1 MDQKNIGQVSGVNGQ
16 EYQDFSGLNSLG
28 AEQVSNGM
36 MQEEAVAR
44 LNQMFESQR
53 MPGSNGFDAKQ
64 MAMGQMAMQAQMNG
78 MPGQAQMNDILD
90 QVQMNSVPGQAQM
103 NGVPEQIQMNSVL
116 NEAQMNGVPDQVQ
129 MNGVLNQTQMNSVP
143 GQAQMNSVPE
153 EMRIGGVSEG
163 MQTGG
168 VPEWVQMNSVSGQGQ
183 FEQVNPMQIHSEQI
197 QGFENANSQIE
208 QEKNLETE
216 RAEVEQ
222 GEEFSDEGVPKSD
235 LGKIVT
241 VGTRTFED
249 GKLIGTDLPKARDR
263 DGLEEEILK
272 EVEKIK
278 KIKSPTMQYRQER
291 MLSANFIWDHYGR
304 ILGQEN

>member
-1 MDQKNIGQVSGVNGQ
+1 MDQKNIGQVSGVNDR
-16 EYQDFSGLNSLG
+16 ERQDFFGLNSLG
-28 AEQVSNGM
+28 VEQVPDGVGQMPSGGFGTEQVPTGM
-36 MQEEAVAR
+36 TQDEAMAR
-44 LNQMFESQR
+44 LNQMFEAQG
-53 MPGSNGFDAKQ
+53 MPGSNGFDRGQ

-78 MPGQAQMNDILD
+78 VPEQAQMNN
-90 QVQMNSVPGQAQM
+90 MP
-103 NGVPEQIQMNSVL
+103 
-116 NEAQMNGVPDQVQ
+116 
-129 MNGVLNQTQMNSVP
+129 
-143 GQAQMNSVPE
+143 
-153 EMRIGGVSEG
+153 
-163 MQTGG
+163 
-168 VPEWVQMNSVSGQGQ
+168 GQGQ
-183 FEQVNPMQIHSEQI
+183 FEQVSPMQIPSEQI
-197 QGFENANSQIE
+197 QGFESANSQIE

-216 RAEVEQ
+216 RAEAEL

-278 KIKSPTMQYRQER
+278 KIKSPTMQYRQKR
-291 MLSANFIWDHYGR
+291 MLSANFINDRYGR

>member
-1 MDQKNIGQVSGVNGQ
+1 MDQKNIGQVSGVNDR
-16 EYQDFSGLNSLG
+16 ERQDFSGLNSLG
-28 AEQVSNGM
+28 VEQVPDGVGQMPSGDFGAEQVPTEM
-36 MQEEAVAR
+36 TQDEAVAR
-44 LNQMFESQR
+44 LNQMFEAQG
-53 MPGSNGFDAKQ
+53 MPGANGFDRGQ

-78 MPGQAQMNDILD
+78 VSDQM
-90 QVQMNSVPGQAQM
+90 
-103 NGVPEQIQMNSVL
+103 
-116 NEAQMNGVPDQVQ
+116 Q

-168 VPEWVQMNSVSGQGQ
+168 VPEWVQMNSASGQGQ

-197 QGFENANSQIE
+197 QGSENANSRIE

-222 GEEFSDEGVPKSD
+222 GDEFSDEGVPKSD

-272 EVEKIK
+272 EVEKTK
-278 KIKSPTMQYRQER
+278 KIKSPTMQYRQKR
-291 MLSANFIWDHYGR
+291 MLSAKLLLDRYGR
-304 ILGQEN
+304 ILGQDN

>member
-1 MDQKNIGQVSGVNGQ
+1 MDQKNIGQVSGVNDR
-16 EYQDFSGLNSLG
+16 ERQDFSGLNSSSVEQVPDGMGQMTSSDFG
-28 AEQVSNGM
+28 AEQVPTGLT
-36 MQEEAVAR
+36 QDEAVAR
-44 LNQMFESQR
+44 LNQMFEAQG
-53 MPGSNGFDAKQ
+53 MPGANGFDRGQ
-64 MAMGQMAMQAQMNG
+64 MAMGQMAMQAQMSG
-78 MPGQAQMNDILD
+78 VSDQMQL
-90 QVQMNSVPGQAQM
+90 
-103 NGVPEQIQMNSVL
+103 
-116 NEAQMNGVPDQVQ
+116 
-129 MNGVLNQTQMNSVP
+129 NGVLNQTQMNSVP

-168 VPEWVQMNSVSGQGQ
+168 VPEWVQMNSASGQGQ

-197 QGFENANSQIE
+197 QGFENANLRIE

-222 GEEFSDEGVPKSD
+222 GDEFSDEGVPKSD

-272 EVEKIK
+272 EVEKTK
-278 KIKSPTMQYRQER
+278 KIKSPTMQYRQKR
-291 MLSANFIWDHYGR
+291 MLSAKLLLDRYGR
-304 ILGQEN
+304 ILGQDN

>member
-1 MDQKNIGQVSGVNGQ
+1 MDQKNIGQVSGVNDR
-16 EYQDFSGLNSLG
+16 ERQDFSGLNSSSV
-28 AEQVSNGM
+28 EQVPDGM
-36 MQEEAVAR
+36 GQMTSGDFGVEQVPIRLTQDEAVAR
-44 LNQMFESQR
+44 LNQMFEAQG
-53 MPGSNGFDAKQ
+53 MPGANGFDRGQ

-78 MPGQAQMNDILD
+78 
-90 QVQMNSVPGQAQM
+90 
-103 NGVPEQIQMNSVL
+103 
-116 NEAQMNGVPDQVQ
+116 VPDQMQ

-197 QGFENANSQIE
+197 QGFENANSLIE

-241 VGTRTFED
+241 VGTLTFED

-278 KIKSPTMQYRQER
+278 KIKSPTMQYRQEK
-291 MLSANFIWDHYGR
+291 MLSKKLLKDRYGR
-304 ILGQEN
+304 TPGQEN

>member
-1 MDQKNIGQVSGVNGQ
+1 MDQKNIGQDSGVNDR
-16 EYQDFSGLNSLG
+16 ERQDFFGLNSLG
-28 AEQVSNGM
+28 VGQMPSGGFGAEQM
-36 MQEEAVAR
+36 PTAMTQDEAVAR
-44 LNQMFESQR
+44 LNQMFEAQG
-53 MPGSNGFDAKQ
+53 MPGSNGFNRGQ
-64 MAMGQMAMQAQMNG
+64 MAMGQMAMQAQMSG
-78 MPGQAQMNDILD
+78 VPGQAQANGVLD
-90 QVQMNSVPGQAQM
+90 QVQMNGMTDQAQM
-103 NGVPEQIQMNSVL
+103 NGIPEGVRTGGVPE
-116 NEAQMNGVPDQVQ
+116 
-129 MNGVLNQTQMNSVP
+129 
-143 GQAQMNSVPE
+143 QAQMNSMP
-153 EMRIGGVSEG
+153 
-163 MQTGG
+163 
-168 VPEWVQMNSVSGQGQ
+168 GQGQ
-183 FEQVNPMQIHSEQI
+183 FEQVSPMQIPSEQI
-197 QGFENANSQIE
+197 QGFESVNSQIE
-208 QEKNLETE
+208 QEKKLETE
-216 RAEVEQ
+216 RAEAEL

>member
-1 MDQKNIGQVSGVNGQ
+1 MDQKNIGQVSGVNDR
-16 EYQDFSGLNSLG
+16 ERQDFSGLNSLG
-28 AEQVSNGM
+28 VEQVPDGVGQMPSGGFGAEQVPTGM
-36 MQEEAVAR
+36 TQDEAVAR
-44 LNQMFESQR
+44 LNQMFEAQG
-53 MPGSNGFDAKQ
+53 MPGSNGFDRGQ

-78 MPGQAQMNDILD
+78 VLD
-90 QVQMNSVPGQAQM
+90 QAQM
-103 NGVPEQIQMNSVL
+103 NGIPEGMWTGGVPE
-116 NEAQMNGVPDQVQ
+116 QVQ
-129 MNGVLNQTQMNSVP
+129 MNGM
-143 GQAQMNSVPE
+143 
-153 EMRIGGVSEG
+153 
-163 MQTGG
+163 
-168 VPEWVQMNSVSGQGQ
+168 SGQGQ

-216 RAEVEQ
+216 RAEVEL

-278 KIKSPTMQYRQER
+278 KIKSPTMQYRQKR
-291 MLSANFIWDHYGR
+291 ILSANFIDNRYGR

>member
-1 MDQKNIGQVSGVNGQ
+1 MDQKNIGQVSGVNDR
-16 EYQDFSGLNSLG
+16 ERQDFSGLNSSSVEQVPDGMGQMTSSDFG
-28 AEQVSNGM
+28 AEQVPTGLT
-36 MQEEAVAR
+36 QDEAVAR
-44 LNQMFESQR
+44 LNQMFEVQG
-53 MPGSNGFDAKQ
+53 MPGSNGFDVKQ
-64 MAMGQMAMQAQMNG
+64 MTMGQMAMQAQMNG
-78 MPGQAQMNDILD
+78 VSDQMQL
-90 QVQMNSVPGQAQM
+90 
-103 NGVPEQIQMNSVL
+103 
-116 NEAQMNGVPDQVQ
+116 
-129 MNGVLNQTQMNSVP
+129 NGVLNQTQMNSVP

-168 VPEWVQMNSVSGQGQ
+168 VPEWVQMNSASGQGQ

-197 QGFENANSQIE
+197 QGFENANLRIE

-222 GEEFSDEGVPKSD
+222 GDEFSDEGVPKSD

-272 EVEKIK
+272 EVEKTK
-278 KIKSPTMQYRQER
+278 KIKSPTMQYRQKR
-291 MLSANFIWDHYGR
+291 MLSANLLLDRYGR
-304 ILGQEN
+304 ILGQDN

>member
-1 MDQKNIGQVSGVNGQ
+1 MDQKNIGQVSGVNDR
-16 EYQDFSGLNSLG
+16 ERQDFSGLNSSSV
-28 AEQVSNGM
+28 EQVPDGM
-36 MQEEAVAR
+36 GQMTSGDFGVEQVPISLTQDEAVAR
-44 LNQMFESQR
+44 LNQMFEAQG
-53 MPGSNGFDAKQ
+53 MPGANGFDRGQ

-78 MPGQAQMNDILD
+78 VLNQAQA
-90 QVQMNSVPGQAQM
+90 NSVPGQGQM
-103 NGVPEQIQMNSVL
+103 NG
-116 NEAQMNGVPDQVQ
+116 
-129 MNGVLNQTQMNSVP
+129 
-143 GQAQMNSVPE
+143 VPE

-163 MQTGG
+163 MQTGD
-168 VPEWVQMNSVSGQGQ
+168 VPEWVQTNSVSGQGQ

-222 GEEFSDEGVPKSD
+222 GDEFSDEGVPKSD

-249 GKLIGTDLPKARDR
+249 GKLIGTDLSKARDR

-272 EVEKIK
+272 EVEKTK
-278 KIKSPTMQYRQER
+278 KIKSPTMQYRQKR
-291 MLSANFIWDHYGR
+291 MLSAKLLLDRYGR
-304 ILGQEN
+304 ILGQDN

>member
-1 MDQKNIGQVSGVNGQ
+1 MDQKNIGQVSGVNDR
-16 EYQDFSGLNSLG
+16 ERQDFSGLNSLG
-28 AEQVSNGM
+28 VEQVPEEVGQMPSGGFGAERVPTGM
-36 MQEEAVAR
+36 TQDEAVAR
-44 LNQMFESQR
+44 LNQMFEAQG
-53 MPGSNGFDAKQ
+53 MPGSNGFNRGQ

-78 MPGQAQMNDILD
+78 
-90 QVQMNSVPGQAQM
+90 VPG
-103 NGVPEQIQMNSVL
+103 
-116 NEAQMNGVPDQVQ
+116 QVQ
-129 MNGVLNQTQMNSVP
+129 MNGVSGQRRANGVP
-143 GQAQMNSVPE
+143 
-153 EMRIGGVSEG
+153 EG

-168 VPEWVQMNSVSGQGQ
+168 VSEWVQTNGVSGQAQ
-183 FEQVNPMQIHSEQI
+183 FEQINPMQIHSEQI

-216 RAEVEQ
+216 RVEVEQ

-272 EVEKIK
+272 EVEKTK
-278 KIKSPTMQYRQER
+278 KIKSPTMQYRQKR
-291 MLSANFIWDHYGR
+291 MLSAKLLLDRYGR
-304 ILGQEN
+304 ILGQDN

>member
-1 MDQKNIGQVSGVNGQ
+1 MDQKNIGQVSGVNDR
-16 EYQDFSGLNSLG
+16 ERQDFSGLNSLG
-28 AEQVSNGM
+28 VEQVPDGVGQMPSGGFGAEQVPTGM
-36 MQEEAVAR
+36 TQDEAVAR
-44 LNQMFESQR
+44 LNQMFEAQG
-53 MPGSNGFDAKQ
+53 MPGSNGFDRGQ

-78 MPGQAQMNDILD
+78 
-90 QVQMNSVPGQAQM
+90 
-103 NGVPEQIQMNSVL
+103 
-116 NEAQMNGVPDQVQ
+116 VPDQMQ

-143 GQAQMNSVPE
+143 GQAQINSVPE
-153 EMRIGGVSEG
+153 EMQIGGVSEG

-197 QGFENANSQIE
+197 QGFESVNSQIE

-216 RAEVEQ
+216 RAEVEL

-291 MLSANFIWDHYGR
+291 ILSENFINDRYGR

>member
-1 MDQKNIGQVSGVNGQ
+1 MDQKNIGQVSGVNDR
-16 EYQDFSGLNSLG
+16 ERQDFSGLNSSSVEQVPDGVGQMPSGGFG
-28 AEQVSNGM
+28 AEQVPTGM
-36 MQEEAVAR
+36 TQDEAVAR
-44 LNQMFESQR
+44 LNQMFEAQG
-53 MPGSNGFDAKQ
+53 MPGSNGFDRGQ

-78 MPGQAQMNDILD
+78 VSDQM
-90 QVQMNSVPGQAQM
+90 
-103 NGVPEQIQMNSVL
+103 
-116 NEAQMNGVPDQVQ
+116 Q

-168 VPEWVQMNSVSGQGQ
+168 VPEWVQMNGVLNQGQ

-197 QGFENANSQIE
+197 QGFENANSLIE

-272 EVEKIK
+272 EVEKTK
-278 KIKSPTMQYRQER
+278 KIKSPTMQYRQKR
-291 MLSANFIWDHYGR
+291 MLSAKLLLDRYGR
-304 ILGQEN
+304 ILGQDN

>member
-1 MDQKNIGQVSGVNGQ
+1 MDQKNIGQVSGVNDR
-16 EYQDFSGLNSLG
+16 ERQDFSGLNSSSVEQVPDGMGQMTSSDFG
-28 AEQVSNGM
+28 AEQVPTGM
-36 MQEEAVAR
+36 TQDEAVAR
-44 LNQMFESQR
+44 LNQMFEAQG
-53 MPGSNGFDAKQ
+53 MPGANGFDRGQ

-78 MPGQAQMNDILD
+78 
-90 QVQMNSVPGQAQM
+90 
-103 NGVPEQIQMNSVL
+103 
-116 NEAQMNGVPDQVQ
+116 VPDQVQ
-129 MNGVLNQTQMNSVP
+129 MNGVSGQIRANGVP
-143 GQAQMNSVPE
+143 
-153 EMRIGGVSEG
+153 EG

-197 QGFENANSQIE
+197 QGFENANSLIE

-272 EVEKIK
+272 EVEKTK
-278 KIKSPTMQYRQER
+278 KIKSPTMQYRQKR
-291 MLSANFIWDHYGR
+291 MLSAKLLLDRYGR
-304 ILGQEN
+304 ILGQDN

>member
-1 MDQKNIGQVSGVNGQ
+1 MDQKNIGQVSGVNDR
-16 EYQDFSGLNSLG
+16 ERQDFSGLNSSSV
-28 AEQVSNGM
+28 EQVPDGM
-36 MQEEAVAR
+36 GQMTSGDFGVEQVPIRLTQDEAVAR
-44 LNQMFESQR
+44 LNQMFEAQG
-53 MPGSNGFDAKQ
+53 MPGANGFDRGQ

-78 MPGQAQMNDILD
+78 
-90 QVQMNSVPGQAQM
+90 
-103 NGVPEQIQMNSVL
+103 VPEQT
-116 NEAQMNGVPDQVQ
+116 Q
-129 MNGVLNQTQMNSVP
+129 MNGVLNQ
-143 GQAQMNSVPE
+143 AQMNSV
-153 EMRIGGVSEG
+153 S
-163 MQTGG
+163 
-168 VPEWVQMNSVSGQGQ
+168 WQGQ
-183 FEQVNPMQIHSEQI
+183 FERVNPMQFRSEQI

-216 RAEVEQ
+216 RAEAEL

>member
-1 MDQKNIGQVSGVNGQ
+1 MDQKNIGQDSGVNDR
-16 EYQDFSGLNSLG
+16 ERQDFFGLNSLG
-28 AEQVSNGM
+28 VGQMPSGGFGAEQM
-36 MQEEAVAR
+36 PTAMTQDEAVAR
-44 LNQMFESQR
+44 LNQMFEAQG
-53 MPGSNGFDAKQ
+53 MPGSNGFNRGQ
-64 MAMGQMAMQAQMNG
+64 MAMGQMAMQAQMSGVSGQVQMNG
-78 MPGQAQMNDILD
+78 VPRQAQANGVLD
-90 QVQMNSVPGQAQM
+90 QVQMNGMTDQAQM
-103 NGVPEQIQMNSVL
+103 NGIP
-116 NEAQMNGVPDQVQ
+116 
-129 MNGVLNQTQMNSVP
+129 
-143 GQAQMNSVPE
+143 
-153 EMRIGGVSEG
+153 EG

-168 VPEWVQMNSVSGQGQ
+168 VPEQAQMNSMPGQGQ
-183 FEQVNPMQIHSEQI
+183 FEQVNPMQIRSEQM
-197 QGFENANSQIE
+197 QGFESANSQIE

-216 RAEVEQ
+216 RAEVEL

>member
-16 EYQDFSGLNSLG
+16 EHQDFSELNSLG
-28 AEQVSNGM
+28 AEQIPTGM
-36 MQEEAVAR
+36 TQEEAVAR
-44 LNQMFESQR
+44 LNQMFEAQG
-53 MPGSNGFDAKQ
+53 MPGSNGFDANQ

-78 MPGQAQMNDILD
+78 
-90 QVQMNSVPGQAQM
+90 VPGQAQM
-103 NGVPEQIQMNSVL
+103 NGV
-116 NEAQMNGVPDQVQ
+116 
-129 MNGVLNQTQMNSVP
+129 LNQM
-143 GQAQMNSVPE
+143 
-153 EMRIGGVSEG
+153 
-163 MQTGG
+163 
-168 VPEWVQMNSVSGQGQ
+168 QMNSVSGQAQMNGVPEEMWIGGASEGMQAGGVTEGMRTGGVPEQAQMNSMPGQGQ
-183 FEQVNPMQIHSEQI
+183 FEQVSPMQIPSEQI
-197 QGFENANSQIE
+197 QGFESVNSQIE
-208 QEKNLETE
+208 QEKKLETE
-216 RAEVEQ
+216 RAEAEL

>member
-1 MDQKNIGQVSGVNGQ
+1 MDQKNIGQVSGVNDR
-16 EYQDFSGLNSLG
+16 ERQDFSGLNSLG
-28 AEQVSNGM
+28 VEQIPDGVGQMPSGDFMVEQAPTGM
-36 MQEEAVAR
+36 TQDEAVAR
-44 LNQMFESQR
+44 LNQMFEAQG

-64 MAMGQMAMQAQMNG
+64 MAMGQMAMQAQMNDA
-78 MPGQAQMNDILD
+78 PGQIRI
-90 QVQMNSVPGQAQM
+90 
-103 NGVPEQIQMNSVL
+103 NGIP
-116 NEAQMNGVPDQVQ
+116 
-129 MNGVLNQTQMNSVP
+129 
-143 GQAQMNSVPE
+143 
-153 EMRIGGVSEG
+153 EG

-168 VPEWVQMNSVSGQGQ
+168 IPEQVQMNNMPGQGQ
-183 FEQVNPMQIHSEQI
+183 FEQVSPMQMRSEQM
-197 QGFENANSQIE
+197 QGFESVTSQIE

-216 RAEVEQ
+216 RAEAEL

-272 EVEKIK
+272 EVEKTK
-278 KIKSPTMQYRQER
+278 KIKSPTMQYRQKR
-291 MLSANFIWDHYGR
+291 MLSAKLLLDRYGR

>member
-1 MDQKNIGQVSGVNGQ
+1 MDQKNIGQVSGVNDR
-16 EYQDFSGLNSLG
+16 ERQDFSGLNSSSVEQVPDGMGQMLSGDFG
-28 AEQVSNGM
+28 AEQVPTGLT
-36 MQEEAVAR
+36 QDEAVAR
-44 LNQMFESQR
+44 LNQMFEAQG
-53 MPGSNGFDAKQ
+53 MPGANGFDRGQ
-64 MAMGQMAMQAQMNG
+64 MAMGQMAMQ
-78 MPGQAQMNDILD
+78 
-90 QVQMNSVPGQAQM
+90 V
-103 NGVPEQIQMNSVL
+103 
-116 NEAQMNGVPDQVQ
+116 
-129 MNGVLNQTQMNSVP
+129 QMNSVP

-197 QGFENANSQIE
+197 QGFENANSLIE

-272 EVEKIK
+272 EVEKTK
-278 KIKSPTMQYRQER
+278 KIKSPTMQYRQKR
-291 MLSANFIWDHYGR
+291 MLSAKLLLDRYGR
-304 ILGQEN
+304 ILGQDN